1 MSKITDDGL
10 TQSGT
15 RFFIAVYPYG
25 NNGRQRINH
34 LHHLVTPS
42 TPPIQCCR
50 FNVLHINVARV
61 DSIII
66 YPLSS

>member
-1 MSKITDDGL
+1 MPAVAQSQSARMSKITDDGL

-15 RFFIAVYPYG
+15 GFFIAVYPYG

-42 TPPIQCCR
+42 TPPIQ
-50 FNVLHINVARV
+50 VAN
-61 DSIII
+61 SMF
-66 YPLSS
+66 YT